1 MPRNRI
7 FSRLPQTPRRALLS
21 KCGFMACPMVLLQG
35 MAADQQAW
43 QHELY
48 QRAMEEAA
56 AVVRPP
62 IMERWQTDLLN

>member
-1 MPRNRI
+1 
-7 FSRLPQTPRRALLS
+7 
-21 KCGFMACPMVLLQG
+21 MACPVVLQQG
-35 MAADQQAW
+35 MGADQRAW

-62 IMERWQTDLLN
+62 ITARWQADILN

>member
-1 MPRNRI
+1 MSHNRI
-7 FSRLPQTPRRALLS
+7 FSRLPHTPRRAS
-21 KCGFMACPMVLLQG
+21 ISTCGFIACPVILQQG
-35 MAADQQAW
+35 MAAEQQAW

-62 IMERWQTDLLN
+62 ITARWQADVLN

>member
-1 MPRNRI
+1 MTSNRI
-7 FSRLPQTPRRALLS
+7 FSRLPQTPRRAS
-21 KCGFMACPMVLLQG
+21 ISACGFMACPVVLQQG

-62 IMERWQTDLLN
+62 IMDRIQADILN

>member
-1 MPRNRI
+1 
-7 FSRLPQTPRRALLS
+7 
-21 KCGFMACPMVLLQG
+21 MACPVILQQG

-56 AVVRPP
+56 AVVRPS
-62 IMERWQTDLLN
+62 IMERWQTDILN